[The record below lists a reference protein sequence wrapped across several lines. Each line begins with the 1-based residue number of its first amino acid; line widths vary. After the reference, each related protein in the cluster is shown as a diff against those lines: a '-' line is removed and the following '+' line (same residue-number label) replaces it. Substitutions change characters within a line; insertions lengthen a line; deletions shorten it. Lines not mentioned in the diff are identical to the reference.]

1 MDTLHTVMRSIRGET
16 KTRRDHLTVF
26 REFLNHLDRVTRART
41 VRGSASRSSKNGGRA
56 RSPRRSAKG

>member
-26 REFLNHLDRVTRART
+26 REFLDHLDRVTRART
-41 VRGSASRSSKNGGRA
+41 ARGGAGRSDKNGKTRT
-56 RSPRRSAKG
+56 PRRNGKG